1 MGFMEGNTDLWT
13 SKTNQPGVNDNMF
26 KFFANASPNLTFT
39 GSIWNAA
46 YDGIGACNMAIEAGA
61 GCSFSTEEQRN
72 AKVAEARFLRAVYYY
87 NLVEMFGGV
96 VKLTE
101 VQKENNYSPVRTE
114 PLEIYRDIII
124 PDLDFAAK
132 WLPKGDDSFDG
143 HPARKAAL
151 GYLAKACLATRQ
163 YDTTDFLQ
171 IGFDA
176 AKKLISD
183 CEAGGSAYNA
193 YMYPDFEDVFAEVN
207 NKANKEAL
215 WKYSVYAGSDAHGS
229 SNGNYRTNRNDEHFL
244 CQLNHFGARKD
255 NQESRKAWDGGVQG
269 DFMPTQHLL
278 SLYIQQDGSLDPRF
292 HNLFI
297 TEWKANQAYS
307 WTEGDVKNYGKDASM
322 EGTKVNVGDVAIR
335 FVMPQDDNYA
345 DEVAGKANS
354 NYLLIDYNDV
364 YDDAAKSIIMKDG
377 SGENHYRYFYP
388 SLNKHASSNYFDA
401 NYSKSRF
408 ANLNSVIPM
417 RMAEVYLIAAE
428 YDIVM
433 NGGGQAMGY
442 INKVRQR
449 AGANAL
455 TGAADIRTVLDER
468 ARELCGE
475 FTRFYDLKR
484 TGMLKDATY
493 LQSTFPELAQYFKP
507 EYALRPIPSTYTD
520 VITTGGLFQ
529 NYR

>member
-1 MGFMEGNTDLWT
+1 MYQN
-13 SKTNQPGVNDNMF
+13 PGL
-26 KFFANASPNLTFT
+26 P
-39 GSIWNAA
+39 
-46 YDGIGACNMAIEAGA
+46 
-61 GCSFSTEEQRN
+61 
-72 AKVAEARFLRAVYYY
+72 
-87 NLVEMFGGV
+87 
-96 VKLTE
+96 
-101 VQKENNYSPVRTE
+101 
-114 PLEIYRDIII
+114 RDSG
-124 PDLDFAAK
+124 PGTL
-132 WLPKGDDSFDG
+132 L
-143 HPARKAAL
+143 
-151 GYLAKACLATRQ
+151 
-163 YDTTDFLQ
+163 
-171 IGFDA
+171 
-176 AKKLISD
+176 
-183 CEAGGSAYNA
+183 
-193 YMYPDFEDVFAEVN
+193 
-207 NKANKEAL
+207 
-215 WKYSVYAGSDAHGS
+215 
-229 SNGNYRTNRNDEHFL
+229 
-244 CQLNHFGARKD
+244 
-255 NQESRKAWDGGVQG
+255 
-269 DFMPTQHLL
+269 PTQHLL